1 VTYKEPFGMKNWGL
15 NAGFLMMEGDSDI
28 DFYDTKLTMFT
39 LGLGYK
45 F

>member
-1 VTYKEPFGMKNWGL
+1 
-15 NAGFLMMEGDSDI
+15 MEGDSDI